1 LGRIASARQVFHQ
14 YPVKR
19 AGAPTDQWPRCRLR
33 RRDWRARDGRD
44 VIEGAGVN
52 GYISLVGSSLSPS
65 GTGLDPLL
73 LTDHSSILDA
83 SEKKEEQ
90 RKMAAQ

>member
-1 LGRIASARQVFHQ
+1 VGGH
-14 YPVKR
+14 
-19 AGAPTDQWPRCRLR
+19 
-33 RRDWRARDGRD
+33 
-44 VIEGAGVN
+44 
-52 GYISLVGSSLSPS
+52 ISLVGSSLSPS

-90 RKMAAQ
+90 RKVVAE